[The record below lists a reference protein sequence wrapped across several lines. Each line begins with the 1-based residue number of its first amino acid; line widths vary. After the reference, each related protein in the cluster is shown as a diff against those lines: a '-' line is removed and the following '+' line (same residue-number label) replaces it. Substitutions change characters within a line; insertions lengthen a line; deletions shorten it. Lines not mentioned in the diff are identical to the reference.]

1 MLKDHQRIAT
11 LEDRTYV
18 EGVYSV
24 VNPQLA
30 QTRTN
35 KPYLKCMIR
44 DASGE
49 ISARADVGKPGTTL
63 VTLDAAGEKLGPLVA
78 EFATTLRPRRAAKTD
93 VAPAAP
99 QE

>member
-1 MLKDHQRIAT
+1 MIQEHQRIAT
-11 LEDRTYV
+11 LADRTFV
-18 EGVYSV
+18 EGVYSI

-49 ISARADVGKPGTTL
+49 ISARAWSFEE
-63 VTLDAAGEKLGPLVA
+63 AQFEAINQC
-78 EFATTLRPRRAAKTD
+78 AKTS
-93 VAPAAP
+93 
-99 QE
+99 Q